1 MPESINET
9 PARSNRIKVT
19 KRSVESLPT
28 GARAAIWYDDK
39 LAGFG
44 VRVMPTGRRFYFA
57 RYRNQY
63 GRSRWFTIGE
73 HGEVTADAARLKAQ
87 RILQTVAVDASD
99 PAGEREAFRAAPTI
113 NALLDRYIAE
123 HLERR
128 NRPRTQASFRGI
140 IDHDIRPELGHLKVA
155 AVTRHDI
162 HKFHTARAGTPRQ
175 ANLVLAV
182 CSKAFSL
189 AEVWE
194 MRPEGSNP
202 CRKIERYPERHRERF
217 LSAEELGRLGATL
230 RRAETVGLRKNG
242 GRSLYRRVVTGAIE
256 LLLYTGCRLSE
267 VLNLRWEHVDF
278 GAGMITLSETKSGR
292 PQLVTMNAPAR
303 QVLKVL
309 FEANNGRSEWVL
321 PSVSNPKQ
329 PISKAGIEA
338 AWQKIRIAA
347 QIEDVRMHDLRHTV
361 GTYAGQSGANAFLVR
376 DLLRHKNLAM
386 TGRYVNRA
394 DSPVRTLS
402 DQVGERI
409 AAAMAGQSS
418 AEVAPLKAVR
428 QSKIGPRL
436 MVRAS
441 ASSTINLVNRDS
453 I

>member
-1 MPESINET
+1 
-9 PARSNRIKVT
+9 V
-19 KRSVESLPT
+19 
-28 GARAAIWYDDK
+28 
-39 LAGFG
+39 
-44 VRVMPTGRRFYFA
+44 
-57 RYRNQY
+57 
-63 GRSRWFTIGE
+63 
-73 HGEVTADAARLKAQ
+73 
-87 RILQTVAVDASD
+87 
-99 PAGEREAFRAAPTI
+99 
-113 NALLDRYIAE
+113 
-123 HLERR
+123 
-128 NRPRTQASFRGI
+128 
-140 IDHDIRPELGHLKVA
+140 
-155 AVTRHDI
+155 
-162 HKFHTARAGTPRQ
+162 HKFHAAQGHRPRQ
-175 ANLVLAV
+175 ANLILAV

-189 AEVWE
+189 AELWG

-202 CRKIERYPERHRERF
+202 CRKIDRYPERHRERF

-230 RRAETVGLRKNG
+230 RRAETEGLPWKNG
-242 GRSLYRRVVTGAIE
+242 GRTLYRRVVTGAIE

-278 GAGMITLSETKSGR
+278 AAGVITLSDTKSGG

-309 FEANNGRSEWVL
+309 QASNGASEWVL
-321 PSVSNPKQ
+321 PSISNPRQ

-386 TGRYVNRA
+386 TGRYVNWA

-409 AAAMAGQSS
+409 AAAMAGQRP
-418 AEVAPLKAVR
+418 AEVVPLKRGA
-428 QSKIGPRL
+428 KP
-436 MVRAS
+436 
-441 ASSTINLVNRDS
+441 
-453 I
+453 